1 MHDEDSPFFLNMKS
15 YTHLIALILLF
26 SPLLLKAQGVDDAFI
41 NSQTYYEGTARSMAM
56 GNATGALGG
65 DVTAA
70 CINPAGLGLYRTSEF
85 TFSTGL
91 QHNFVYSSYYD
102 NSENSGKMR
111 MSIPN
116 FGFVVT
122 SEFSNYKPLRYL
134 QYGISLT
141 RTNDFNYRTRARG
154 MNPNSSMVDA
164 YIQTVNGIDEL
175 FDPNVNP
182 SDYLYENYA
191 YDLGPAWE
199 TFLIDRYTDSAG
211 GIFFDSPVP
220 QGNVWQSDATTSKG
234 RSEEW
239 TLSLSGNFYD
249 KLFIGTSLG
258 LAHIKRIFTRYY
270 QEDPAS
276 PNSNF
281 FNWTHQ
287 EDLSDSGWG
296 ANFKLGI
303 IYFPA
308 SWLRIGAAWHSRT
321 IYTFEENWA
330 TETSTTLKDSQ
341 GFQDYH
347 KYLSPNLYQGYE
359 FMTPHTFTGS
369 MAFFLGSHG
378 LISADVDY
386 MNYGSSRFSS
396 EEYGFSDANQEIRDI
411 LKPTCNIRVGTEWR
425 LHQYFL
431 RGGGAYYGSPY
442 GFGENYGSVKKLAL
456 GIGYATEADTYWD
469 FAYELTE
476 STSGYTPYRFY
487 VDGQNLVTDIVQH
500 RWRNKFV
507 ITLKVKMQ

>member
-1 MHDEDSPFFLNMKS
+1 MKIVLFLNMKS
-15 YTHLIALILLF
+15 HAYLIALFLLF
-26 SPLLLKAQGVDDAFI
+26 SSLFLKAQGIEDAFI

-70 CINPAGLGLYRTSEF
+70 CINPAGLGLYRTGEF

-91 QHNFVYSSYYD
+91 QHNLVHSTYYGS
-102 NSENSGKMR
+102 SENYGKMR
-111 MSIPN
+111 VSIPN
-116 FGFVVT
+116 FGFVVST
-122 SEFSNYKPLRYL
+122 EFSNYKPLRYL

-164 YIQTVNGIDEL
+164 YLQTINGIDEL
-175 FDPNVNP
+175 FDPNINP
-182 SDYLYENYA
+182 GDYFYENYA
-191 YDLGPAWE
+191 YDLNPAWE
-199 TFLIDRYTDSAG
+199 TFLIDRFIDSEDN
-211 GIFFDSPVP
+211 IFFDSPVP
-220 QGNVWQSDATTSKG
+220 QGDVWQSDAMTSKG

-239 TLSLSGNFYD
+239 TLALSANFYD

-258 LAHIKRIFTRYY
+258 LAHIKRICTRYY

-276 PNSNF
+276 TNSGF
-281 FNWTHQ
+281 FNWTYQ
-287 EDLSDSGWG
+287 EDLNDSGWG
-296 ANFKLGI
+296 ANVKFGI

-321 IYTFEENWA
+321 LYNFEEHWA

-369 MAFFLGSHG
+369 LAFFVGSHG

-386 MNYGSSRFSS
+386 LNYGSTRFSS
-396 EEYGFSDANQEIRDI
+396 DEYSFSDVNQDIRDV
-411 LKPTCNIRVGTEWR
+411 LKPTFNIRLGSEWR
-425 LHQYFL
+425 MRQYFL
-431 RGGGAYYGSPY
+431 RGGGAYYGSPC
-442 GFGENYGSVKKLAL
+442 GFGESYGSVKKLAL
-456 GIGYATEADTYWD
+456 GIGYATAEDTFWD

-476 STSGYTPYRFY
+476 TNSDYTPYQY
-487 VDGQNLVTDIVQH
+487 YEDNQNIVEDIALR
-500 RWRNKFV
+500 RWRSKFV

>member
-1 MHDEDSPFFLNMKS
+1 MKS
-15 YTHLIALILLF
+15 HAYLIALFLLCC
-26 SPLLLKAQGVDDAFI
+26 SLSLKAQGVDDAFI
-41 NSQTYYEGTARSMAM
+41 NSQVYYEGTARSMAM
-56 GNATGALGG
+56 GDATGALGG

-70 CINPAGLGLYRTSEF
+70 CINPAGLGLYRTNEL

-91 QHNFVYSSYYD
+91 QHNFVHSTYYG
-102 NSENSGKMR
+102 NSESADKMR

-116 FGFVVT
+116 FGFVVAT
-122 SEFSNYKPLRYL
+122 EFSNYKPLRYV

-141 RTNDFNYRTRARG
+141 RTNDFNYRTSARG

-164 YIQTVNGIDEL
+164 YLQTINGIDEL

-182 SDYLYENYA
+182 GDYFNNYYA
-191 YDLGPAWE
+191 YDLSPAWE
-199 TFLIDRYTDSAG
+199 TFLIDRFTDSVDNL
-211 GIFFDSPVP
+211 FFNSPVP
-220 QGNVWQSDATTSKG
+220 QGDVWQNDALTSKG

-239 TLSLSGNFYD
+239 TFSLAANYYD
-249 KLFIGTSLG
+249 KLFLGASLG
-258 LAHIKRIFTRYY
+258 LAHLKRICTRDY
-270 QEDPAS
+270 QETPAS

-287 EDLSDSGWG
+287 EDLSDSAWG
-296 ANFKLGI
+296 FNLKLGL

-321 IYTFEENWA
+321 IYTFEETWA
-330 TETSTTLKDSQ
+330 TETSTMLKDSF
-341 GFQDYH
+341 GSQDYH
-347 KYLSPNLYQGYE
+347 KFLSPNLYQGYE
-359 FMTPHTFTGS
+359 FFTPHTFTGNL
-369 MAFFLGSHG
+369 AFFVGPYG
-378 LISADVDY
+378 MISADVDY
-386 MNYGSSRFSS
+386 MNYGRGKFSS
-396 EEYGFSDANQEIRDI
+396 DDYSFSDVNQDIRDI
-411 LKPTCNIRVGTEWR
+411 LKPTCNIRVGAEWR

-456 GIGYATEADTYWD
+456 GIGYATEEDIYWD

-476 STSGYTPYRFY
+476 TTSGYTPYQFY
-487 VDGQNLVTDIVQH
+487 VGGQNIVDDIVQR

-507 ITLKVKMQ
+507 ITLKVKML